1 MSILEETPGLLEALR
16 GDMTPKFLASRGP
29 QGVPNVVPCVSIAP
43 AADRPDL
50 LFFGNFLLR
59 KTIANLK
66 ADPRVGILVITPD
79 LKGWLLKAEFLEFQQ
94 TGPYFDK
101 QMSSSLL
108 RYNAYTGIRDAGL
121 IQVRSVEDS
130 FAVSKM
136 QVAADYLL
144 AKVAALLRARSVAG
158 GSVLPLAVRREF
170 AKLVAVKVLAWLGDD
185 GYPRVAPMLS
195 LQPAGESALIGR
207 RGSRPGPADG
217 ALVAANILTFQA
229 VSYQV
234 KGKWIAGGAFGAISV
249 REAYAGGPPLPGG
262 RLV

>member
-1 MSILEETPGLLEALR
+1 MSILEQAPGLLEALR
-16 GDMTPKFLASRGP
+16 GEMTPKFLATRSP
-29 QGVPNVVPCVSIAP
+29 QGVPNVVPCVSIT
-43 AADRPDL
+43 AAGDRPDL

-59 KTIANLK
+59 KTISNLK
-66 ADPRVGILVITPD
+66 TDARVGILVITAD
-79 LKGWLLKAEFLEFQQ
+79 LKGWLLKGDFVEFQR
-94 TGPYFDK
+94 TGAYVDQ

-121 IQVRSVEDS
+121 VQVRSVEDG

-144 AKVAALLRARSVAG
+144 TKLAALTRSVSVAG
-158 GSVLPLAVRREF
+158 EAALPLAVRREF
-170 AKLVAVKVLAWLGDD
+170 AKMVAVKVLAWIGDA

-195 LQPAGESALIGR
+195 LQPAGERALIGW
-207 RGSRPGPADG
+207 RGARLAPSDG
-217 ALVAANILTFQA
+217 APVAANILTFEA

-234 KGKWIAGGAFGAISV
+234 KGRWTDGGRVGAIGV
-249 REAYAGGPPLPGG
+249 QEAYAGGPPLPGG